1 MESMASARV
10 RKPRLMAAVW
20 LAVALAGWVSVA
32 WGTFEMHRLDRETG
46 ATAAAIG
53 VGFPVAVIATGML
66 FLAIRT
72 IRIVAALDR
81 GEGVIARWIVPPDD
95 FAEFAADNA
104 ARNALGGA
112 YRNDWK
118 VPRTIP
124 PQGIEIVFGA
134 DGVFV
139 GNSYFGLVNTG
150 MLKFEG
156 VQMLPGN
163 PLALEFGTVAT
174 TISHGTSVR
183 VNRTRGA
190 LRIPVSRLARAGAIR
205 VLDHFRR
212 VDAREIVVNP
222 GFYLGRMRFGLIA
235 APTCFLLAAAGFA
248 LQFLG
253 YGNLLDGILPVALA
267 VGGTVA
273 GIGAL
278 VLSWL
283 AWTLSRAQHHRRR

>member
-1 MESMASARV
+1 MASI
-10 RKPRLMAAVW
+10 W
-20 LAVALAGWVSVA
+20 LAVALAGWISVG
-32 WGTFEMHRLDRETG
+32 WGAFEMHRLDRETG
-46 ATAAAIG
+46 MTAAAIG
-53 VGFPVAVIATGML
+53 VGFPVAVIATGSL
-66 FLAIRT
+66 FLAIRS

-81 GEGVIARWIVPPDD
+81 GEGVIARWIVSPND
-95 FAEFAADNA
+95 FAEFVTDNA

-118 VPRTIP
+118 VPRAIP

-134 DGVFV
+134 DGMFA

-156 VQMLPGN
+156 VQMLPSN

-174 TISHGTSVR
+174 TISHGTSVH
-183 VNRTRGA
+183 VNRSRGV
-190 LRIPVSRLARAGAIR
+190 LRVPVSRLARGEAIR

-235 APTCFLLAAAGFA
+235 APICFLLAAAGFA

-253 YGNLLDGILPVALA
+253 YGNLLDGTLAVALA
-267 VGGTVA
+267 VGGVVG

-278 VLSWL
+278 VLAFL
-283 AWTLSRAQHHRRR
+283 AWTLSRAQHLRRR

>member
-1 MESMASARV
+1 MASTRL
-10 RKPRLMAAVW
+10 RKPKRAALAW
-20 LAVALAGWVSVA
+20 LAVAVAGWMSVG
-32 WGTFEMHRLDRETG
+32 WGAFEMHRLGHETG

-81 GEGVIARWIVPPDD
+81 GEGVIARWTVSPDD
-95 FAEFAADNA
+95 FAEFVADDS
-104 ARNALGGA
+104 ARNALGGG

-124 PQGIEIVFGA
+124 AQGMEIVFGA
-134 DGVFV
+134 DGVCV
-139 GNSYFGLVNTG
+139 GGRYFGLVNTG
-150 MLKFEG
+150 MLKFDG
-156 VQMLPGN
+156 VQMLPSN

-174 TISHGTSVR
+174 TISY
-183 VNRTRGA
+183 VNTLRTHRRRGV
-190 LRIPVSRLARAGAIR
+190 LRIPVARLARAEAIR

-235 APTCFLLAAAGFA
+235 APICFLVAATGFA

-253 YGNLLDGILPVALA
+253 YGNLLDGTLPVALA
-267 VGGTVA
+267 VGGIVS

-278 VLSWL
+278 VLALL
-283 AWTLSRAQHHRRR
+283 ARRLSRAQHLRR

>member
-1 MESMASARV
+1 MASARV
-10 RKPRLMAAVW
+10 RRPRLVAAAW
-20 LAVALAGWVSVA
+20 LAVTLAGWISVT
-32 WGTFEMHRLDRETG
+32 WGALEMHRLDHETG

-66 FLAIRT
+66 FLAMRT

-81 GEGVIARWIVPPDD
+81 GEGVIARWTVSPDD

-104 ARNALGGA
+104 ARNALGGP

-118 VPRTIP
+118 IPRMIP
-124 PQGIEIVFGA
+124 PQGMEIVFSA
-134 DGVFV
+134 DGVLV
-139 GNSYFGLVNTG
+139 GSRYFGLVNTG

-156 VQMLPGN
+156 VQMLPSN
-163 PLALEFGTVAT
+163 PLVLEFGTVAT
-174 TISHGTSVR
+174 TVSLGTSVHI
-183 VNRTRGA
+183 NRTRGV
-190 LRIPVSRLARAGAIR
+190 LRIPVSRLARSEAIR

-235 APTCFLLAAAGFA
+235 APICFLLAAGGFA
-248 LQFLG
+248 LQSLG
-253 YGNLLDGILPVALA
+253 YGNLLDGTLPVTLA
-267 VGGTVA
+267 VGGTVG

-278 VLSWL
+278 VLAGA
-283 AWTLSRAQHHRRR
+283 AWTLSWAQHLRRR